1 MTMNMMTMMMNTMM
15 YLIQS
20 GIWEEWHRRW
30 GYREEHKFQILHWEW
45 RRVRGRDYIESE
57 CRSLSRSRSAG
68 RDCDRDRDHVL
79 SHVTKGLIRVLWM
92 PM

>member
-1 MTMNMMTMMMNTMM
+1 MTMNMNTMMMNTM

-30 GYREEHKFQILHWEW
+30 GYREEYRFQIPHWEW

-57 CRSLSRSRSAG
+57 CRSRSAG
-68 RDCDRDRDHVL
+68 RDRGRDRDHVL